1 MLHGAAFLICRSE
14 IKPPDACE
22 RDGRR
27 THRARLKGHIK
38 VVAREAFA
46 SGGKTRLPDR
56 DDFRVSRRIA
66 CGDDEIVPTPGYF
79 AVRGDDNGSDRRLTK
94 LRGALR
100 LAKRFFHE

>member
-1 MLHGAAFLICRSE
+1 
-14 IKPPDACE
+14 
-22 RDGRR
+22 
-27 THRARLKGHIK
+27 
-38 VVAREAFA
+38 
-46 SGGKTRLPDR
+46 LPDR

-66 CGDDEIVPTPGYF
+66 CGDDEIVPAPGYF